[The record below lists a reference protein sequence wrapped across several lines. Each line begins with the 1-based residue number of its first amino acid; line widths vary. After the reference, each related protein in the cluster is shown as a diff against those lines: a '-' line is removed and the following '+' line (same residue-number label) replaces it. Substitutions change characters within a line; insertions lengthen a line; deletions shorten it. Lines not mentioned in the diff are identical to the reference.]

1 MKTGIII
8 SGIIHGIILLL
19 ILLRLEG
26 SSHPVTEIIEVTE
39 VTLITADELEP
50 VVSDAPQVMDMQMT
64 VMAQPVVELNDATRP
79 NDAIAPEETDMDI
92 TEDPTDRDTDP
103 DLTALERLAQPKVAV
118 VAAQPSAPM
127 VLPQMSPSVSF
138 GGGVGNSSAPS
149 FSSPAMAR
157 STPRIASFS
166 APALPD
172 TARISDR
179 SRETAAPD
187 ETVTEVVEEAN
198 AEALP
203 KSATEIT
210 PDTQSDAESSSPP
223 LPTTP
228 PRRSANVAKVA
239 EAIEAERQ
247 KADDDAARELL
258 ETAVKDAARELLEAA
273 VKEAV
278 AEAPVTAQPAVA
290 LSGSQRQG
298 IIEAVSRNWNKS
310 IVVGK
315 VNYERLIITLAV
327 SVAPNG
333 MIVGDV
339 EPITPS
345 NPTGDFEVAYAAARR
360 AVLRAGVIP
369 LPAGAY
375 PEGVRLILKFDPAF
389 DTIGLN

>member
-8 SGIIHGIILLL
+8 SGIAHGILLL
-19 ILLRLEG
+19 LTLLRLGDTPRPPEEIVE
-26 SSHPVTEIIEVTE
+26 VTEI
-39 VTLITADELEP
+39 TLITAAELEP
-50 VVSDAPQVMDMQMT
+50 EISDAPQVMDMQMT
-64 VMAQPVVELNDATRP
+64 AMAQPVAEMNDAARP

-92 TEDPTDRDTDP
+92 TEDPTERDTDP
-103 DLTALERLAQPKVAV
+103 DLTALERLAQPEVAV
-118 VAAQPSAPM
+118 VAAQPASPM
-127 VLPQMSPSVSF
+127 AMPQMSPSVSF
-138 GGGVGNSSAPS
+138 GGVGNASSPS
-149 FSSPAMAR
+149 FAAPPAPR
-157 STPRIASFS
+157 SAPRIASFS
-166 APALPD
+166 APAMPD

-187 ETVTEVVEEAN
+187 ESATEAVEDAA

-203 KSATEIT
+203 ESVTEVA
-210 PDTQSDAESSSPP
+210 PDAQSDAEDSPPP

-228 PRRSANVAKVA
+228 PRRSANVAKIA
-239 EAIEAERQ
+239 ETIEVERRQAE
-247 KADDDAARELL
+247 E
-258 ETAVKDAARELLEAA
+258 DAARELLEAA
-273 VKEAV
+273 VQEAV
-278 AEAPVTAQPAVA
+278 AEETPEPSVVEQPAVA
-290 LSGSQRQG
+290 LSGAQRQG

-315 VNYERLIITLAV
+315 ENYEDLVITLAV

-333 MIVGDV
+333 TIIGDV
-339 EPITPS
+339 EPVNPS

-375 PEGVRLILKFDPAF
+375 PEGVRLILKFDPAY